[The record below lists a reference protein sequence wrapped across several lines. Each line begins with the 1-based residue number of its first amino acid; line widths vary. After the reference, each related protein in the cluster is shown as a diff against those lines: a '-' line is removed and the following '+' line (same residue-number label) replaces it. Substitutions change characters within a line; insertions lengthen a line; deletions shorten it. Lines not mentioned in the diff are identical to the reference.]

1 MKRNPI
7 LDWGVVLY
15 ILINLTACAT
25 INPNADPVETEE
37 LILSEEDKV
46 SPETVDMEIIFDE
59 NRGLPVLRE
68 NALTFHDYYRG
79 AVQRKEEAEALLKEG
94 KWSEAETLLLESNKW
109 LKIVH
114 KIKMDDEL
122 NFPVY
127 QHAAIRYLP
136 NYLLGDNYYKLA
148 IIFQKQGKLYE
159 GIDSSQSSLMFL
171 EKSLAPK
178 PFPLARNT
186 FKEVEKLLNRLLNAF
201 MEINPI

>member
-1 MKRNPI
+1 
-7 LDWGVVLY
+7 
-15 ILINLTACAT
+15 
-25 INPNADPVETEE
+25 
-37 LILSEEDKV
+37 
-46 SPETVDMEIIFDE
+46 
-59 NRGLPVLRE
+59 
-68 NALTFHDYYRG
+68 
-79 AVQRKEEAEALLKEG
+79 
-94 KWSEAETLLLESNKW
+94 
-109 LKIVH
+109 
-114 KIKMDDEL
+114 MDDEL

-159 GIDSSQSSLMFL
+159 GIDSSQTSLVFL
-171 EKSLAPK
+171 EKSLATK